1 MKMLY
6 KTKVDFLFNILQN
19 LSHRMLHEVHS
30 MDDERRLLKMLK
42 QNKDIDSGF
51 SLKQVEEQ
59 VKCKLII
66 HIL

>member
-1 MKMLY
+1 
-6 KTKVDFLFNILQN
+6 
-19 LSHRMLHEVHS
+19 MLHEVHS

-42 QNKDIDSGF
+42 QNKDIESGF

-66 HIL
+66 HIKLTSSLI